1 MINTSTAT
9 CRFSCFCSAQFHD
22 DVGRVLERDRL
33 ATVGQRD
40 RVLEWSAPALRHE
53 FYRLLAAKDRPKAV
67 HNHFRNA
74 PEKISG
80 SLPLCLPLPPPRRHA
95 D

>member
-22 DVGRVLERDRL
+22 DVGRVLERDQL
-33 ATVGQRD
+33 ATVGQHD

-53 FYRLLAAKDRPKAV
+53 FYRLLTAKDRPKAV
-67 HNHFRNA
+67 FLSPSELRDGHHVVLRRRLINQYA
-74 PEKISG
+74 P
-80 SLPLCLPLPPPRRHA
+80 
-95 D
+95 